1 MASPFM
7 VLSAVP
13 KWNQQGILEGNAA
26 EHTSLGTGYS
36 PRVARKGSN
45 LTSDKDC
52 YVAANNHPAALTL
65 RPYSMD
71 PTGIPMIA
79 IMGRGGTGV

>member
-1 MASPFM
+1 MALSFM

-26 EHTSLGTGYS
+26 EHTSLGTGYL
-36 PRVARKGSN
+36 PRVA
-45 LTSDKDC
+45 
-52 YVAANNHPAALTL
+52 
-65 RPYSMD
+65 MD

-79 IMGRGGTGV
+79 IMGRGGTGA